1 MAYITYYLNGS
12 SLSSATSIFT
22 DIGLT
27 TLATD
32 GHYSNGAVSRQQV
45 SGVLQAA
52 SVCEDCVPDFFFPGL
67 QDVVLSPDGLKVFL
81 SEVTNARVVQYTLST
96 AFDVNST
103 WTLVGN
109 ITPGGAFA
117 PTAAKFNS
125 TGTKMFILSTGFPDS
140 VLEYSLA
147 SPYSI
152 VGSSFTTELNV
163 VALGLPQRLV
173 GLSFNDIGTK
183 MFISGGAGPE
193 NRLFEFSLSIGF
205 DLTSGVTSVGNVT
218 LPLLQGIVGMEWAN
232 SGNTLYLANSNA
244 GVGSIIEYTATSG
257 PYTTTTLTLVNTN
270 SGIDNITGL
279 HLFDSDNRA
288 IVSKLVSAAVGD
300 VVTVNLL

>member
-67 QDVVLSPDGLKVFL
+67 TDVTLSPDGLQIFV
-81 SEVTNARVVQYTLST
+81 SEFVDSRVVQYTLST
-96 AFDVNST
+96 AFDINST

-109 ITPGGAFA
+109 ITSTFA
-117 PTAAKFNS
+117 PMAVKFNS
-125 TGTKMFILSTGFPDS
+125 TGTKMFILDTSLPDNVS
-140 VLEYSLA
+140 EYLLA
-147 SPYSI
+147 SPYSV
-152 VGSSFTTELNV
+152 VGSSFTTSFVLTD
-163 VALGLPQRLV
+163 GIPT
-173 GLSFNDIGTK
+173 GLSFNDTGTK
-183 MFISGGAGPE
+183 MFITGSEFSPSTIY
-193 NRLFEFSLSIGF
+193 EFSLSIGF
-205 DLTSGVTSVGNVT
+205 DLASVVT
-218 LPLLQGIVGMEWAN
+218 LTSSVSSLQNLTGMEWAN
-232 SGNTLYLANSNA
+232 SGNTLYLANINA
-244 GVGSIIEYTATSG
+244 GVGEIVEYTATSG
-257 PYTTTTLTLVNTN
+257 PYTISTLTLVNTN
-270 SGIDNITGL
+270 TGINDIQGF

-288 IVSKLVSAAVGD
+288 IVSQYIVGPPI
-300 VVTVNLL
+300 VGGVIAVNLL